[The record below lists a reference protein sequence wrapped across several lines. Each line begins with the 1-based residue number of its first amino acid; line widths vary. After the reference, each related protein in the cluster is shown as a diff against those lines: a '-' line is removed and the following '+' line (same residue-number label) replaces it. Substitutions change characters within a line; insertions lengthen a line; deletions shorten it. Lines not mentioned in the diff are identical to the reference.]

1 MKANRMISF
10 SLSMSR
16 IAYLFDGIGVTSRKA
31 PTFLRGLFSS
41 SSVGAEEEIRTPD
54 PLLGK
59 EMLYH

>member
-16 IAYLFDGIGVTSRKA
+16 IAYLFGAVTTIKRKA